1 MAIGNVQGFS
11 QGFTQGFGLVN
22 TLQQQKR
29 KEELDR
35 ERLRIQEKQAD
46 ELMKFRQQQAED
58 TATYRAQTAADT
70 AEYRRDTLN
79 LTRDRLERQGE
90 QDAIRDQTA
99 ALNARTALEN
109 AKRQS
114 AAEQRQRENTDS
126 LIAQRD
132 VETAAKALETRQSE
146 AAIVLGQIYD
156 IAKRPERVTPEEIAQ
171 FDQLVEE
178 SGKSLTGFNV
188 AAITSN
194 YQKEAAEVFPNILQR
209 VSKGENVQLNAKE
222 KAAMGT
228 LFGIDG
234 AQYVGKRVSN
244 TDLFVNMPDALK
256 DRKLVIESVGIHDI
270 ALTPPKKEKGETAP
284 NISTQLAVVVRDQ
297 DTGEVI
303 PYFAPL
309 TEYRDPTSRNPVELN
324 LSEATQVASAF
335 ALMRR
340 ELNEDSVFR
349 ERVRAALIR
358 NKFETEDKFQDQ
370 VTTQLNELADLAKA
384 GKQKDDFGYT
394 QEGETLSQLTLQ
406 QRDLLR
412 QRVEDRLLYGVRT
425 RPVQLDVDE
434 WVKNE
439 AADIAAFRLSP
450 SRDTIGDLLPQL
462 KTGDYDPNMIT
473 VLSSFFD
480 GPKLRAG
487 KTQRDLREAIK
498 IYQEETQRRQ
508 K

>member
-222 KAAMGT
+222 KPRWA
-228 LFGIDG
+228 LFLG
-234 AQYVGKRVSN
+234 
-244 TDLFVNMPDALK
+244 
-256 DRKLVIESVGIHDI
+256 
-270 ALTPPKKEKGETAP
+270 
-284 NISTQLAVVVRDQ
+284 
-297 DTGEVI
+297 
-303 PYFAPL
+303 
-309 TEYRDPTSRNPVELN
+309 
-324 LSEATQVASAF
+324 
-335 ALMRR
+335 
-340 ELNEDSVFR
+340 
-349 ERVRAALIR
+349 
-358 NKFETEDKFQDQ
+358 
-370 VTTQLNELADLAKA
+370 
-384 GKQKDDFGYT
+384 
-394 QEGETLSQLTLQ
+394 
-406 QRDLLR
+406 
-412 QRVEDRLLYGVRT
+412 
-425 RPVQLDVDE
+425 
-434 WVKNE
+434 
-439 AADIAAFRLSP
+439 
-450 SRDTIGDLLPQL
+450 
-462 KTGDYDPNMIT
+462 
-473 VLSSFFD
+473 
-480 GPKLRAG
+480 
-487 KTQRDLREAIK
+487 
-498 IYQEETQRRQ
+498 
-508 K
+508 

>member
-35 ERLRIQEKQAD
+35 ERLRIQEKQSD

-70 AEYRRDTLN
+70 AKYRGDTLK
-79 LTRDRLERQGE
+79 LTRDRLERQGK
-90 QDAIRDQTA
+90 QDEIRDKTA
-99 ALNARTALEN
+99 AVVAQTGLEN
-109 AKRQS
+109 AQRL
-114 AAEQRQRENTDS
+114 ANAEQRQRENTDS

-132 VETAAKALETRQSE
+132 VATAAKALETRQSE

-209 VSKGENVQLNAKE
+209 VSQGENVQLNAKE

-256 DRKLVIESVGIHDI
+256 DRKLVIESVGINDI
-270 ALTPPKKEKGETAP
+270 ALTPPKEGETAP

-309 TEYRDPTSRNPVELN
+309 TEYRDPTSREPVELN

-335 ALMRR
+335 TLMRR

-358 NKFETEDKFQDQ
+358 NKFETEDNFQKR
-370 VTTQLNELADLAKA
+370 VTEQLNELDDVAKN
-384 GKQKDDFGYT
+384 GKQKDDLGYT
-394 QEGETLSQLTLQ
+394 LEGETLSQLTLQ

-450 SRDTIGDLLPQL
+450 SRDTIGDLLPEL

-487 KTQRDLREAIK
+487 KTQRDLREAIE
-498 IYQEETQRRQ
+498 IYQEENRRRQ